1 MSNSYI
7 GYHFTI
13 EPKELGSEILIAELG
28 EKAFES
34 FTETETGIDAFVQ
47 KELWDATILDGVYI
61 LQSEEFNINYT
72 FEEIEQINWNEEWE
86 KTSNRLKWME
96 NVMFALHSTQKLKQN
111 LIS

>member
-47 KELWDATILDGVYI
+47 KELW
-61 LQSEEFNINYT
+61 E
-72 FEEIEQINWNEEWE
+72 
-86 KTSNRLKWME
+86 
-96 NVMFALHSTQKLKQN
+96 
-111 LIS
+111 